1 MKKIVKNKKQT
12 KNILEYTAVFTK
24 APEGG
29 YDVTFPALPGCVT
42 FGNNLKDAQK
52 YAKEVLELWL
62 EELLDKSTAISRK
75 QKPGITSI
83 IKVDINC
90 SQLCR
95 N

>member
-1 MKKIVKNKKQT
+1 MKKTNKQSK
-12 KNILEYTAVFTK
+12 KILEYTAVFTK

-29 YDVTFPALPGCVT
+29 YDVSFPALPGCVT
-42 FGNNLKDAQK
+42 FGKNLKDAQK

-62 EELLDKSTAISRK
+62 EVLLEESTSANRK
-75 QKPGITSI
+75 QKQGLTST

-90 SQLCR
+90 RQSCL